1 MTPDEKLELSVGN
14 LAKGIYVCK
23 VQIDN
28 RSKTFK
34 LVKN

>member
-1 MTPDEKLELSVGN
+1 MNVGN
-14 LAKGIYVCK
+14 LAKGIYICK
-23 VQIDN
+23 VQIEN